1 MTEATN
7 RRHALVVAPLF
18 FGYEQDIVA
27 EFERRGYETVFVD
40 ERPSNSAIGRAV
52 LRVRKTLVGRQID
65 NYYRQKW
72 SELAGTSFDI
82 VLVIKAE
89 VIPRW
94 FLEKLRKANPDA
106 RLIFYSWDAVDN
118 TPNCVAVLD
127 CFDELFS
134 FDADDVAAR
143 PEFSY
148 LPLFY
153 TQEFEPLPTSEAAN
167 PRSYTMSFIGTLHSE
182 RYAFAKRL
190 FAGRSGTYGFFYV
203 QARWY
208 FAMVK
213 YLTREHSAVP
223 WSDVSFDKLSRLQV
237 AQIFRESVA
246 VLDMPRRGQAG
257 LTIRTFEV
265 LASGA
270 VLVTTNPAVIREP
283 FYDPARVIVIPD
295 DLDEDESKRALA
307 QIDSI
312 VPPQGPPPSFDR
324 YSLASWVAAIVAAPS
339 RSGGVV

>member
-1 MTEATN
+1 MTDS
-7 RRHALVVAPLF
+7 RQRQRALVITPSF
-18 FGYEQDIVA
+18 FGYERDIVA
-27 EFERRGYETVFVD
+27 EFEHRGYETVFVD
-40 ERPSNSAIGRAV
+40 ERPSNSAVARAV
-52 LRVRKTLVGRQID
+52 LRVRKNLIGRQID

-72 SELAGTSFDI
+72 SALSGSSFDI

-94 FLEKLRKANPDA
+94 FLENLRQANPDA

-118 TPNCVAVLD
+118 TPNCLAVLD
-127 CFDELFS
+127 CFDDLFS
-134 FDADDVAAR
+134 FDSEDVAAR

-153 TQEFEPLPTSEAAN
+153 TRDFTPLPMSELGR
-167 PRSYTMSFIGTLHSE
+167 PRRYSMSFVGTLHSE

-190 FAGRSGTYGFFYV
+190 FAGKSDTYGFFYV

-213 YLTREHSAVP
+213 YLTREHATVP
-223 WSDVSFDKLSRLQV
+223 WGDMSFDKLSRPEV
-237 AQIFRESVA
+237 AEIFRESVA

-270 VLVTTNPAVIREP
+270 VLVTTNPAITREP
-283 FYDPARVIVIPD
+283 FFDPTRVVVIPD
-295 DLDEDESKRALA
+295 DLTAPESKKIRAQLA
-307 QIDSI
+307 SLEA
-312 VPPQGPPPSFDR
+312 PGTPPPSFER
-324 YSLASWVAAIVAAPS
+324 YSLTSWVSTIVSASS
-339 RSGGVV
+339 RSGGFV